1 MRRPSWGLVEIG
13 GYLFLGGLAGGSSLL
28 AAGDQAIGFATAA
41 GRAKRV
47 AASSAVVS
55 LGLLVHDLG
64 RPARFFNMMRVFKPT
79 SPMSVGS
86 WVLAGYV
93 PAAIASNLPGTG
105 VWRRISVPAT
115 CVAAALGPVVAS
127 YTAVLIGD
135 TAIPA
140 WHEGTDQLPTAF
152 VSSAAMAAGGVS
164 LALAPRSQ
172 LAPARRFGVVGA
184 VVELVALERMRRRLG
199 IAADAYRRPIPHRL
213 MRAGQVLA
221 IAGAV
226 GAVAGRRST
235 WVTRASGAS
244 LAAASL
250 MTRLGIFRAGVESAD
265 DPRFTVEP
273 QRRRAD

>member
-1 MRRPSWGLVEIG
+1 MPHRHPPTEITEIRTTASRSCVGRP
-13 GYLFLGGLAGGSSLL
+13 GGSSRS
-28 AAGDQAIGFATAA
+28 AAICSSAGWPA
-41 GRAKRV
+41 GRRCWRPATRCSASRPQRDAAKRV

-64 RPARFFNMMRVFKPT
+64 KPSRFLNMMRVFKPT

-93 PAAIASNLPGTG
+93 PAAIASNLPGAG
-105 VWRRISVPAT
+105 MWRRVSIPAT

-140 WHEGTDQLPTAF
+140 WHDAADQLPTAF
-152 VSSAAMAAGGVS
+152 VSSAAMAAGGAS
-164 LALAPRSQ
+164 LALAPVSQ
-172 LAPARRFGVVGA
+172 LTPARRFGVVGA

-199 IAADAYRRPIPHRL
+199 IAADAYRRPGPHRL

-226 GAVAGRRST
+226 GTVVGRRST
-235 WVTRASGAS
+235 
-244 LAAASL
+244 
-250 MTRLGIFRAGVESAD
+250 LGHPWSAFRSWS
-265 DPRFTVEP
+265 
-273 QRRRAD
+273 RRS